1 MRIGQRRSLAW
12 SEASDILR
20 YILRYKLAPNTSRV
34 PHGRR
39 RAERRGLRALRA
51 RAGRGGGA
59 GAAALR
65 AGGPSG
71 ARRELRAELQVRPDF
86 LPSC

>member
-1 MRIGQRRSLAW
+1 MFGAYFFNFNKNALLQFFSIFLLIFTERS
-12 SEASDILR
+12 
-20 YILRYKLAPNTSRV
+20 P
-34 PHGRR
+34 PR
-39 RAERRGLRALRA
+39 RAECRGSRALRA

-71 ARRELRAELQVRPDF
+71 ARRELRAELQVRAD
-86 LPSC
+86 LVPSC